1 MYLYHYYDRTVGP
14 FRSLTEL
21 PLKEARAVLE
31 GIRREKPNSQSA
43 GRDEL
48 YVEHRLHCENILREA
63 FAKKG
68 GIIERGQPYYL
79 VVEHSPWLS
88 TWFEN
93 GAFIK
98 IPVEAFDERTLSFTY
113 GDSMPAFSP
122 FIKDGR
128 EYRRQL
134 YTYRE
139 ILAIIE
145 KYGLPQEWNGDGRY
159 GPERY
164 IEVQVWSDRT
174 VGPFRADS
182 ISASDL
188 SPLI

>member
-79 VVEHSPWLS
+79 VVEHSP
-88 TWFEN
+88 
-93 GAFIK
+93 
-98 IPVEAFDERTLSFTY
+98 
-113 GDSMPAFSP
+113 
-122 FIKDGR
+122 
-128 EYRRQL
+128 
-134 YTYRE
+134 
-139 ILAIIE
+139 
-145 KYGLPQEWNGDGRY
+145 
-159 GPERY
+159 
-164 IEVQVWSDRT
+164 
-174 VGPFRADS
+174 
-182 ISASDL
+182 
-188 SPLI
+188 